1 MIKNIYQIKYSLYL
15 EFVCHYPQYLEKKLR
30 IKRYKIKWYQTVKK
44 SRVRFVEQSCEQQ
57 LLLWFPQYT
66 LVIYFHGGLL
76 FLTIQLEVCLT
87 IKKMVNMLFNAT
99 LYLNTNLEKNNP
111 AELFKSFSR
120 TLQLKR
126 K

>member
-1 MIKNIYQIKYSLYL
+1 M
-15 EFVCHYPQYLEKKLR
+15 
-30 IKRYKIKWYQTVKK
+30 
-44 SRVRFVEQSCEQQ
+44 RFVEQSCEQQ

-66 LVIYFHGGLL
+66 LVIYFHGELL